1 MEKDLKRLSRLTAI
15 LTHLQTRNLITASE
29 LAARFDTSTR
39 TIYRDMKALSD
50 AGVPIV
56 TEDGK
61 GYSIMEG
68 YRIPPVMFTEAEAN
82 ALITAEQLIS
92 KNKDTSF
99 IKEYTNAIS
108 KIKSVLKGT
117 TKEKTRLL
125 SKRIV
130 FRQNPANEKTSDY
143 LTPVQSALTDFK
155 IIQLNYHSPETNTT
169 TIRRVEP
176 FALYSTRENW
186 LLIARCRLRD
196 DYRTFRLDRI
206 NHLSVLEER
215 FEPRQLTLDQ
225 YFDICRK
232 KSS

>member
-15 LTHLQTRNLITASE
+15 VTHLQTKSLITASE
-29 LAARFDTSTR
+29 LAARFNTGTR
-39 TIYRDMKALSD
+39 TIYRDVKALHD
-50 AGVPIV
+50 AGVPVV

-61 GYSIMEG
+61 GYSIVEG

-99 IKEYTNAIS
+99 VKEYTNAIS

-117 TKEKTRLL
+117 TKEKTQLL
-125 SKRIV
+125 AKRII
-130 FRQNPANEKTSDY
+130 FRQNPTNEKTSDY
-143 LTPVQSALTDFK
+143 LTQVQSALTDFR
-155 IIQLNYHSPETNTT
+155 IILLNYHSPETNAT

-176 FALYSTRENW
+176 FALYNTRENW

-215 FEPRQLTLDQ
+215 FEPHQLTLDQ